1 MSLAER
7 AAARREQRAQEMA
20 KGRQVTKAHMANG
33 LLDQLA
39 SEFSMPRT
47 WFTLNNES
55 EDVRNWT
62 ISVTLP
68 GADPVTESFFEFP
81 SPDFRAMVAL
91 MKS

>member
-7 AAARREQRAQEMA
+7 AATRREQRAQEMA

-39 SEFSMPRT
+39 AEFNMPRT
-47 WFTLNNES
+47 WFTLNSEA
-55 EDVRNWT
+55 EDVRSWT

-81 SPDFRAMVAL
+81 SPELRAAIAL
-91 MKS
+91 MTS